1 MSFIRNSFVVLD
13 SHWYLALVLF
23 SSLVYMKIQGQVS
36 MLPQGTFPN
45 GASCLAP
52 TSRTGGFWAVVTPGP
67 DSASG
72 RRNWVYSEAV
82 LGDVL
87 P

>member
-1 MSFIRNSFVVLD
+1 MELLS
-13 SHWYLALVLF
+13 
-23 SSLVYMKIQGQVS
+23 
-36 MLPQGTFPN
+36 
-45 GASCLAP
+45 AP

-72 RRNWVYSEAV
+72 RRNWIYSEAV